1 VTDQEKA
8 AAQPADESERWLQAS
23 EWWDRVLTG
32 AQPML
37 DNLLLNFLGDEAE
50 KWTESVHWRTQHH
63 TDYGGEA
70 MSSQYLM
77 HQNKKT
83 QAMREA
89 LYEAIKDLA
98 PADKKHL
105 LEILR
110 CDVASHLKTLE
121 KEDGKQ

>member
-50 KWTESVHWRTQHH
+50 KWAESVHWRTQHH
-63 TDYGGEA
+63 T
-70 MSSQYLM
+70 
-77 HQNKKT
+77 N
-83 QAMREA
+83 
-89 LYEAIKDLA
+89 
-98 PADKKHL
+98 
-105 LEILR
+105 
-110 CDVASHLKTLE
+110 
-121 KEDGKQ
+121 